1 MLTGSSPASDNIVGD
16 SRNFRRQSLPGEVSP
31 GVLRGRLRDH
41 LFFLLFLLLP
51 AACLL
56 SGKASPLLFN
66 HGMVVFPG
74 SMEPKAYGCSL

>member
-51 AACLL
+51 AACLQ
-56 SGKASPLLFN
+56 PW
-66 HGMVVFPG
+66 
-74 SMEPKAYGCSL
+74 YGGVPRVDGAQGLWM